1 MSLDFMLGLL
11 RTRIGQA
18 STLVM
23 VNMFSKTTHFI
34 ACKKTDEAGLFAHLF
49 FQEVVRLHG
58 VSKTITSNENVKF
71 ISKFCNISG

>member
-1 MSLDFMLGLL
+1 
-11 RTRIGQA
+11 
-18 STLVM
+18 
-23 VNMFSKTTHFI
+23 MFSKTAHFI